1 MNKKRATFTQDA
13 NRIVND
19 VLRRIGKVGDLA
31 NRDLYNYS
39 DSDADA
45 IVGALHAEVTRMS
58 AKFLRSSPSEIRRFR
73 ISRIEPLAPATTKQ
87 TERWKHAYA
96 ELLRRRLIANVKL
109 RKIRSKPFA
118 SDKAADYLLKGIAKA
133 LVLPHKP
140 SDVDQAT
147 WALQDINNIII
158 LDAKKAAQTFN
169 PSLEKAPQ
177 SMIRGRLITIQ
188 TFAPEV
194 SEVQVFRAP
203 KNLLLPSNV
212 DPRYAVVLYRGN
224 RPPRPS
230 SRS

>member
-1 MNKKRATFTQDA
+1 MNKKRATFTEDA
-13 NRIVND
+13 NRIVSD

-58 AKFLRSSPSEIRRFR
+58 AKFLRSSPTEIRRFR

-96 ELLRRRLIANVKL
+96 ELLRRRLIANEKL

-147 WALQDINNIII
+147 WALQDVKNIII

-177 SMIRGRLITIQ
+177 SMISGRLITIQ

-194 SEVQVFRAP
+194 SEVLVFRAS
-203 KNLLLPSNV
+203 KNLPLPSNV

>member
-1 MNKKRATFTQDA
+1 MNKKRATFTQDT

-19 VLRRIGKVGDLA
+19 VLRRIRKVGDLA

-73 ISRIEPLAPATTKQ
+73 ISCIEPLAPATTKQ

-96 ELLRRRLIANVKL
+96 ELLRRRLIANEKL
-109 RKIRSKPFA
+109 RKMRSKPFA

-147 WALQDINNIII
+147 WALQDVKNIII

-203 KNLLLPSNV
+203 KNLSLPSNV

-224 RPPRPS
+224 RPPRPG